1 MKTYNKTNSSKY
13 ADISVFDFDEI
24 LSDKD
29 YKHRLRISK
38 KEQKIAERQKNKK
51 VQEIVQK
58 LSGFYCYK
66 FDYPECEICDKTTIK
81 TISEF
86 DSLDSDS
93 RNKIITILSN
103 QGRFDKD
110 WGWFYPDFEGT
121 FCVDSVE
128 ASAKLRAI
136 DLTQEQ
142 GYPSFLP
149 LFLPTDTEARWEM
162 LCEYFPTA
170 QKIIK

>member
-1 MKTYNKTNSSKY
+1 M
-13 ADISVFDFDEI
+13 
-24 LSDKD
+24 
-29 YKHRLRISK
+29 
-38 KEQKIAERQKNKK
+38 
-51 VQEIVQK
+51 
-58 LSGFYCYK
+58 
-66 FDYPECEICDKTTIK
+66 
-81 TISEF
+81 
-86 DSLDSDS
+86 
-93 RNKIITILSN
+93 LSN

-128 ASAKLRAI
+128 ASTELRAI

-149 LFLPTDTEARWEM
+149 LFLPTDVEARWEM

>member
-1 MKTYNKTNSSKY
+1 MKNYNKTNSSKY

-29 YKHRLRISK
+29 YRHSLRISK

-58 LSGFYCYK
+58 LNGFYCYK

-81 TISEF
+81 TISEL

-93 RNKIITILSN
+93 CNKIITMLSN

-110 WGWFYPDFEGT
+110 WGWFYPDFGSA
-121 FCVDSVE
+121 FCCPSM
-128 ASAKLRAI
+128 AGNRII
-136 DLTQEQ
+136 DLEQEQ

-149 LFLPTDTEARWEM
+149 LFLPTDTEARWET

>member
-1 MKTYNKTNSSKY
+1 MKNFKKAQSQGC

-24 LSDKD
+24 LSKKD
-29 YKHRLRISK
+29 YRHSLRISQ

-58 LSGFYCYK
+58 LNNVYCYK
-66 FDYPECEICDKTTIK
+66 FDYPECGVCDKTTIQ
-81 TISEF
+81 TISEL

-93 RNKIITILSN
+93 RNKIITMLSN

-110 WGWFYPDFEGT
+110 WGWFYPDFE
-121 FCVDSVE
+121 
-128 ASAKLRAI
+128 SAFYCPSTAGKRVI
-136 DLTQEQ
+136 DLKQEQ
-142 GYPSFLP
+142 GYPLFLP
-149 LFLPTDTEARWEM
+149 LFLPTDTEARWET